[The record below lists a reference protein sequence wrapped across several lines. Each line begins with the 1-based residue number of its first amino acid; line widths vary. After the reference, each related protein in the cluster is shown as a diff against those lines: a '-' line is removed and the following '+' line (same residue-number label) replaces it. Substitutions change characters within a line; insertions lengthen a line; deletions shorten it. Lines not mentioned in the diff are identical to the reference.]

1 MTDETARAVATAAK
15 ALSDAGLICEERR
28 PPHVERGNEMWLK
41 LFSRASVVQ
50 LRKVYT
56 GRERE
61 GGSFVSWRLATADD
75 NPPPALDVYI
85 ADWMER
91 DRLREELV
99 EWMQTTPIIVAPVG
113 ATPAY
118 AHDTLKVNV
127 NGVTMGTFQ
136 SVQLRAN
143 IQRFRPACRHGAGGT
158 NEMTGC
164 RSEFRL
170 WDGLL
175 RRRWYWRLRKSWRG
189 HFSAILICAICI
201 ICVICGWESI
211 MEPVL
216 QFWLFSSSD
225 FIAIVLLVIAA
236 KTIRIVPQATVMLV
250 ERLGKFDKVASSG
263 LNILVP
269 FLDKPRA
276 VYWTNTRPGVT
287 SIDLREQ
294 YIDLPPQPV
303 ITRDNVTI
311 HVDSVVYWQITD
323 PVKAVYEMNDL
334 VGGIVQLT
342 ITGMRAVMGDMDLD
356 HTLSQRDQINSKLR
370 LILDEATDKWGVKVT
385 RVDVKNINPPEDVRI
400 TMEKQMTAERNRRA
414 LVLQAE
420 GDRQAA
426 ITRAEGEKQ
435 AAVTRAEGEKQS
447 AILAAEGAAQ
457 ARLRNAEAE
466 SEAINRIAQAIPG
479 GDPGQYLITTRYID
493 SLRDMTR
500 TSNSKV
506 IFMPVETSAMLS
518 SVGAIKE
525 VLSQTGERD
534 DKEQLPPPR
543 PRELPR

>member
-1 MTDETARAVATAAK
+1 ME
-15 ALSDAGLICEERR
+15 ALAF
-28 PPHVERGNEMWLK
+28 
-41 LFSRASVVQ
+41 LFF
-50 LRKVYT
+50 
-56 GRERE
+56 G
-61 GGSFVSWRLATADD
+61 FLA
-75 NPPPALDVYI
+75 L
-85 ADWMER
+85 
-91 DRLREELV
+91 
-99 EWMQTTPIIVAPVG
+99 
-113 ATPAY
+113 
-118 AHDTLKVNV
+118 
-127 NGVTMGTFQ
+127 
-136 SVQLRAN
+136 
-143 IQRFRPACRHGAGGT
+143 
-158 NEMTGC
+158 
-164 RSEFRL
+164 
-170 WDGLL
+170 
-175 RRRWYWRLRKSWRG
+175 
-189 HFSAILICAICI
+189 
-201 ICVICGWESI
+201 
-211 MEPVL
+211 
-216 QFWLFSSSD
+216 
-225 FIAIVLLVIAA
+225 VLLVIAA

-250 ERLGKFDKVASSG
+250 ERLGRFDKVANSG

-276 VYWTNTRPGVT
+276 VYWTNTRSGMT

-311 HVDSVVYWQITD
+311 HVDSVVYWQVID
-323 PVKAVYEMNDL
+323 PVKAIYEINDL

-342 ITGMRAVMGDMDLD
+342 ITGMRAVMGEMDLD
-356 HTLSQRDQINSKLR
+356 HTLSNRDQINAKLR
-370 LILDEATDKWGVKVT
+370 IILDEATDKWGVKVT

-466 SEAINRIAQAIPG
+466 SEAITRIAASIPG

-500 TSNSKV
+500 TSNAKV

-525 VLSQTGERD
+525 VLSQTGEKD
-534 DKEQLPPPR
+534 EKDKLPPPPPR

>member
-1 MTDETARAVATAAK
+1 
-15 ALSDAGLICEERR
+15 
-28 PPHVERGNEMWLK
+28 
-41 LFSRASVVQ
+41 
-50 LRKVYT
+50 
-56 GRERE
+56 
-61 GGSFVSWRLATADD
+61 
-75 NPPPALDVYI
+75 
-85 ADWMER
+85 ME
-91 DRLREELV
+91 
-99 EWMQTTPIIVAPVG
+99 P
-113 ATPAY
+113 
-118 AHDTLKVNV
+118 
-127 NGVTMGTFQ
+127 
-136 SVQLRAN
+136 
-143 IQRFRPACRHGAGGT
+143 
-158 NEMTGC
+158 
-164 RSEFRL
+164 
-170 WDGLL
+170 
-175 RRRWYWRLRKSWRG
+175 
-189 HFSAILICAICI
+189 FSAFLAFMFF
-201 ICVICGWESI
+201 GF
-211 MEPVL
+211 L
-216 QFWLFSSSD
+216 G
-225 FIAIVLLVIAA
+225 IVLLVIAA

-250 ERLGKFDKVASSG
+250 ERLGRFDRQAKEG

-269 FLDKPRA
+269 FIDKPRA
-276 VYWTNTRPGVT
+276 VYWTNTRPGLT

-370 LILDEATDKWGVKVT
+370 IILDEATDKWGVKVT

-466 SEAINRIAQAIPG
+466 SEALGRIAQAIPG
-479 GDPGQYLITTRYID
+479 GDPGHYLITVRYIE

-500 TSNSKV
+500 TNNSKV
-506 IFMPVETSAMLS
+506 IFMPVETSSMLS
-518 SVGAIKE
+518 SLGAIKE
-525 VLSQTGERD
+525 VLSQTGEQD
-534 DKEQLPPPR
+534 QKEPPAPPR

>member
-1 MTDETARAVATAAK
+1 ME
-15 ALSDAGLICEERR
+15 ALGGILAF
-28 PPHVERGNEMWLK
+28 
-41 LFSRASVVQ
+41 LFF
-50 LRKVYT
+50 
-56 GRERE
+56 G
-61 GGSFVSWRLATADD
+61 
-75 NPPPALDVYI
+75 
-85 ADWMER
+85 
-91 DRLREELV
+91 
-99 EWMQTTPIIVAPVG
+99 
-113 ATPAY
+113 
-118 AHDTLKVNV
+118 
-127 NGVTMGTFQ
+127 
-136 SVQLRAN
+136 
-143 IQRFRPACRHGAGGT
+143 
-158 NEMTGC
+158 
-164 RSEFRL
+164 
-170 WDGLL
+170 
-175 RRRWYWRLRKSWRG
+175 
-189 HFSAILICAICI
+189 
-201 ICVICGWESI
+201 
-211 MEPVL
+211 
-216 QFWLFSSSD
+216 
-225 FIAIVLLVIAA
+225 FIAIVLLVIAV

-250 ERLGKFDKVASSG
+250 ERLGRFDKVASGG

-269 FLDKPRA
+269 FLDRPRA
-276 VYWTNTRPGVT
+276 VYWTNTRPGMT

-342 ITGMRAVMGDMDLD
+342 ITGMRSVMGEMDLD
-356 HTLSQRDQINSKLR
+356 HTLSNRDAINAKLR

-457 ARLRNAEAE
+457 ARQRNAQGEAE
-466 SEAINRIAQAIPG
+466 AIALIAEAMHDHGNPAE
-479 GDPGQYLITTRYID
+479 YLITTRYIE

-500 TSNSKV
+500 TNNSKV
-506 IFMPVETSAMLS
+506 IFMPVETSAMLA

-525 VLSQTGERD
+525 VFSQAGTASGE
-534 DKEQLPPPR
+534 KESSPR
-543 PRELPR
+543 PRELPGK

>member
-1 MTDETARAVATAAK
+1 ME
-15 ALSDAGLICEERR
+15 LLGF
-28 PPHVERGNEMWLK
+28 
-41 LFSRASVVQ
+41 LFF
-50 LRKVYT
+50 
-56 GRERE
+56 G
-61 GGSFVSWRLATADD
+61 
-75 NPPPALDVYI
+75 
-85 ADWMER
+85 
-91 DRLREELV
+91 
-99 EWMQTTPIIVAPVG
+99 
-113 ATPAY
+113 
-118 AHDTLKVNV
+118 
-127 NGVTMGTFQ
+127 
-136 SVQLRAN
+136 
-143 IQRFRPACRHGAGGT
+143 
-158 NEMTGC
+158 
-164 RSEFRL
+164 
-170 WDGLL
+170 
-175 RRRWYWRLRKSWRG
+175 
-189 HFSAILICAICI
+189 
-201 ICVICGWESI
+201 
-211 MEPVL
+211 
-216 QFWLFSSSD
+216 

-250 ERLGKFDKVASSG
+250 ERLGRFDKVASSG

-276 VYWTNTRPGVT
+276 VYWTNTRPGMT

-323 PVKAVYEMNDL
+323 PIKAVYEINDL
-334 VGGIVQLT
+334 VGSIVQLT
-342 ITGMRAVMGDMDLD
+342 ITGMRAVVGEMDLD

-370 LILDEATDKWGVKVT
+370 IILDEATDKWGVKVT
-385 RVDVKNINPPEDVRI
+385 RVDVKNINPPEDVRV

-466 SEAINRIAQAIPG
+466 SEALGRIAQALTD
-479 GDPGQYLITTRYID
+479 GDPGQYLITMRYIE

-500 TSNSKV
+500 TNNSKV

-518 SVGAIKE
+518 SIGAIKE

-534 DKEQLPPPR
+534 DKEQLPPPPPR